1 MLRILVAT
9 RNGMHTLD
17 QRGHEAAAHH
27 TGRPVTAVVRD
38 GPQLWAI
45 VEGAQVWHAPDEGEW
60 RHVATL
66 EGVAATSIAMT
77 DAIHVG
83 SSKARLFRLT
93 DGALE
98 PVEAFDAVEGRESWY
113 TPWGGPPDTR
123 SISEWGAD
131 VYVSVHVGGVLHTGD
146 SGGTWN
152 PTIDIDADVHQV
164 ATAGGLVLAAGARGL
179 STSTDK
185 GATWSLRTDGL
196 DARYSRAVVVC
207 GDQVLLSASEGP
219 RGGRAGV
226 YRADLQVSESAPE
239 RFLVAVTNEHDQ
251 RTGSSTTEGVNKGSR
266 GLLMQHELAREEGR
280 VLYAKRAGMVEPV
293 FGQIKEVRG
302 ARRFSRRGLRACDA
316 EWS

>member
-9 RNGMHTLD
+9 RDGLHTLD
-17 QRGHEAAAHH
+17 QRGHDVAVEHA
-27 TGRPVTAVVRD
+27 GRSVTAVVRD

-45 VEGAQVWHAPDEGEW
+45 LNREQVWHAPEAEW

-66 EGVAATSIAMT
+66 EGVAATCIAMT

-98 PVEAFDAVEGRESWY
+98 PVEAFDAAEGRDSWY

-123 SISEWGAD
+123 SISEWGD
-131 VYVSVHVGGVLHTGD
+131 NVYVNLHVGGVLHTGD
-146 SGGTWN
+146 SGATWS

-196 DARYSRAVVVC
+196 DTRYSRAVVVC
-207 GDQVLLSASEGP
+207 GDRVLLSASEGP
-219 RGGRAGV
+219 RGGHAGL
-226 YRADLQVSESAPE
+226 YRANLASGAFE
-239 RFLVAVTNEHDQ
+239 RC
-251 RTGSSTTEGVNKGSR
+251 RTGLPEWFDENIDTYCLDALNDGSYAAF
-266 GLLMQHELAREEGR
+266 GTADGR
-280 VLYAKRAGMVEPV
+280 VYGSDD
-293 FGQIKEVRG
+293 G
-302 ARRFSRRGLRACDA
+302 GLRWLELITGLPSVQHLLLVPD
-316 EWS
+316 

>member
-9 RNGMHTLD
+9 RDGVHTLD
-17 QRGHEAAAHH
+17 QRGHDAAVEHA
-27 TGRPVTAVVRD
+27 GRSVTAVVRD

-45 VEGAQVWHAPDEGEW
+45 LDREQVWHAPDEGEW
-60 RHVATL
+60 HRVAIL
-66 EGVAATSIAMT
+66 EGVAATCIAMT

-93 DGALE
+93 DGGLE
-98 PVEAFDAVEGRESWY
+98 PVEAFDAAEGRDSWY

-131 VYVSVHVGGVLHTGD
+131 VYVNVHVGGVLHTED
-146 SGGTWN
+146 SGRTWN

-185 GATWSLRTDGL
+185 GATWSLRADGL

-226 YRADLQVSESAPE
+226 YRADLAGGAFE
-239 RFLVAVTNEHDQ
+239 RC
-251 RTGSSTTEGVNKGSR
+251 RTGLPELFEENIDTYCLDALNDGSYAAF
-266 GLLMQHELAREEGR
+266 GTADGR
-280 VLYAKRAGMVEPV
+280 VYGSDD
-293 FGQIKEVRG
+293 G
-302 ARRFSRRGLRACDA
+302 GLRWLELITGLPSVQHLLLVPD
-316 EWS
+316 

>member
-9 RNGMHTLD
+9 RDGVHTLD
-17 QRGHEAAAHH
+17 QRGHDAAVEHA
-27 TGRPVTAVVRD
+27 GRSVTAVVRD

-45 VEGAQVWHAPDEGEW
+45 LDRAQVWHAPEGGW
-60 RHVATL
+60 GHVATL
-66 EGVAATSIAMT
+66 EGVAATCIAMT

-98 PVEAFDAVEGRESWY
+98 PVEAFDAAEGRDSWY

-131 VYVSVHVGGVLHTGD
+131 VYVNVHVGGVLHTGD
-146 SGGTWN
+146 GGGTWN

-164 ATAGGLVLAAGARGL
+164 ATAGGLVLAAGAGGL

-207 GDQVLLSASEGP
+207 GDQVLLSASDGP

-226 YRADLQVSESAPE
+226 YRADLAGGAFE
-239 RFLVAVTNEHDQ
+239 RC
-251 RTGSSTTEGVNKGSR
+251 RTGLPEWFDENIDTYCLDALNDGSYAAF
-266 GLLMQHELAREEGR
+266 GTADGR
-280 VLYAKRAGMVEPV
+280 VYGSDD
-293 FGQIKEVRG
+293 G
-302 ARRFSRRGLRACDA
+302 GLRWLDLITGLP
-316 EWS
+316 SVQHLLLVPD

>member
-1 MLRILVAT
+1 MLRILAAT
-9 RNGMHTLD
+9 RDGLHTLD
-17 QRGHEAAAHH
+17 QSGHQTAAQHA
-27 TGRPVTAVVRD
+27 GRSVTAVVRD

-45 VEGAQVWHAPDEGEW
+45 LDREQVWHAPEAEW

-66 EGVAATSIAMT
+66 EGMAATCIAMT

-98 PVEAFDAVEGRESWY
+98 PVEGFDAAEGRDSWH

-123 SISEWGAD
+123 SISEWGDD
-131 VYVSVHVGGVLHTGD
+131 VYVNVHVGGILHTGD
-146 SGGTWN
+146 NGATWS

-179 STSTDK
+179 STSIDK

-207 GDQVLLSASEGP
+207 GDRVLVSASDGP
-219 RGGRAGV
+219 RGGRASV
-226 YRADLQVSESAPE
+226 YRADLASGTFE
-239 RFLVAVTNEHDQ
+239 RC
-251 RTGSSTTEGVNKGSR
+251 RTGLPEWFDENIDTYCLDALNDGSYAAF
-266 GLLMQHELAREEGR
+266 GTADGR
-280 VLYAKRAGMVEPV
+280 VYGSDD
-293 FGQIKEVRG
+293 G
-302 ARRFSRRGLRACDA
+302 GLRWLELITGLPSVQHLLLVPD
-316 EWS
+316 

>member
-9 RNGMHTLD
+9 RDGVHTLD
-17 QRGHEAAAHH
+17 QRGHDAAVEHA
-27 TGRPVTAVVRD
+27 GRSVTAVVRD

-45 VEGAQVWHAPDEGEW
+45 LDREQVWHAPDEGEW

-66 EGVAATSIAMT
+66 EGVAATCIAMT

-98 PVEAFDAVEGRESWY
+98 PVEAFDAAEGRDSWY

-123 SISEWGAD
+123 SISEWGDD
-131 VYVSVHVGGVLHTGD
+131 VYVNVHVGGVLHTED
-146 SGGTWN
+146 SGRTWN

-226 YRADLQVSESAPE
+226 YRADLAGGAFE
-239 RFLVAVTNEHDQ
+239 RC
-251 RTGSSTTEGVNKGSR
+251 RTGLPEWFDENIDTYCLDALNDGSYAAF
-266 GLLMQHELAREEGR
+266 GTADGR
-280 VLYAKRAGMVEPV
+280 VYGSDD
-293 FGQIKEVRG
+293 G
-302 ARRFSRRGLRACDA
+302 GLRWLELITGLPSVQHLLLVPD
-316 EWS
+316 